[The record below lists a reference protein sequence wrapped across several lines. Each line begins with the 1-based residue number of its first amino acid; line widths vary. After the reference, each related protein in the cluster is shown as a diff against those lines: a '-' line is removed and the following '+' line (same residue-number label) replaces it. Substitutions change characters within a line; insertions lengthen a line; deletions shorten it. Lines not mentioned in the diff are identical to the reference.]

1 MSAVVVVLLLLLDS
15 PVSHGPKS
23 SSMSKKS
30 VPSTVQTTLTQV
42 RTNLTTQFRQLSNIL
57 LSIIV
62 GTILYL
68 TTSSFCTVHCFF
80 IPFDRYN
87 LAAQSADLRLCDGT
101 TLGSCAHTHSGCRPA
116 CVPCVGGIAD
126 SRRSHS

>member
-1 MSAVVVVLLLLLDS
+1 MSRGSS
-15 PVSHGPKS
+15 PHGPKS

-101 TLGSCAHTHSGCRPA
+101 TLGSCGTSLCLFFPLCACSGSTHHTL
-116 CVPCVGGIAD
+116 CVAYTTQYYSSV
-126 SRRSHS
+126 